1 MTNGNDRKGSLS
13 SMLSKIRL
21 CVDLNFEK
29 RKEKANEIVG
39 IDCLNLFS

>member
-1 MTNGNDRKGSLS
+1 LF
-13 SMLSKIRL
+13 SMLNKVRL

-39 IDCLNLFS
+39 IWLFEFVFSVNLSE